1 MIKMHPT
8 KTILNITF
16 KHKKHL
22 KGLSFDDFMSL
33 TGHVVR
39 ATANRKTMRL
49 SLAGHSYFIKQHGPV
64 GWKEI
69 LKNYF
74 SGKKPII
81 GALTEVVAIQKVIA
95 LGIKTTPIA
104 AYGSEG
110 ACVASQKS
118 FLITEDLGDIH
129 SLEDICKTWKKS
141 PPSLQQRQS
150 ILIAIAKLAARFHGA
165 GLCHRDFYLCHIA
178 CNRNDVINN
187 DTEFYLLDL
196 HRVLDGQSSYGLSA
210 KKDIAGLIFSCAD
223 YGFTNEDWEIFKSHY
238 LPQSKRFWSYV
249 ERRAAKLYRKFYSDK
264 FQSKLSKEKATF

>member
-1 MIKMHPT
+1 MHPT

-22 KGLSFDDFMSL
+22 KSLSFDDFMSL

-69 LKNYF
+69 FKNYF

-81 GALTEVVAIQKVIA
+81 GALTEVDAIQKVIA

-104 AYGSEG
+104 AYGVNG
-110 ACVASQKS
+110 ACVASQES
-118 FLITEDLGDIH
+118 FLLTEDLGDIV
-129 SLEDICKTWKKS
+129 SLEDICKTWKKN
-141 PPSLQQRQS
+141 PPTSEEKQS
-150 ILIAIAKLAARFHGA
+150 MLIAVAKLAARFHEA

-178 CNRNDVINN
+178 LNRDEPITS

-196 HRVLDGQSSYGLSA
+196 HRVLDGQSSRGYAA
-210 KKDIAGLIFSCAD
+210 KKDIAGLIFSCGD
-223 YGFTNEDWEIFKSHY
+223 YGFTNEDWAVFKSYY

-249 ERRAAKLYRKFYSDK
+249 ESRADKLYKKFYSKK
-264 FQSKLSKEKATF
+264 FQSRLIKEKVIF